1 MQLKRR
7 GLGDDVTGV
16 SAGTAVMLP
25 AEVTH
30 DVSVVIVSYNTRDIT
45 LRCVESVLAKREGV
59 STEVIVVDNRS
70 SDGSAAALRERFPQ
84 ITVVESPVN
93 GGFAAGNN
101 QGFER
106 AHGRYL
112 LLLNPDTELRG
123 DALRASRDYMDANPG
138 IGVLGARVWDEQGGV
153 DPTIFRFLNLRQLV
167 FSGAVPSAVMRRTT
181 LFGDPRYAGAAL
193 DREQDVDAV
202 AGCFMFV
209 RREVVERVGGLD
221 ERFFMYGE
229 ESEWCHRI
237 VRAGWRVRYHPGVEI
252 MHYGGASTANM
263 SVWRTVEVAKGHLLF
278 LGITRGRLA
287 ARAAAA
293 TIAARDAAR
302 LALLMPSLLARG
314 WKDHPTA
321 AAVLARMRFAA
332 AALLR
337 PPAGQS
343 LGRGAHSPGRAR

>member
-7 GLGDDVTGV
+7 DLGDDVASV
-16 SAGTAVMLP
+16 SAGTAVTLP
-25 AEVTH
+25 GEVTH
-30 DVSVVIVSYNTRDIT
+30 DVSVVIVSYNTREIT
-45 LRCVESVLAKREGV
+45 LRCVESVLANSDGLSV
-59 STEVIVVDNRS
+59 EVIVVDNCS
-70 SDGSAAALRERFPQ
+70 KDGSAAALRERFPQ

-123 DALRASRDYMDANPG
+123 DALRRAQDHMDAHPRT
-138 IGVLGARVWDEQGGV
+138 GVLGARAWDDAGAV
-153 DPTIFRFLNLRQLV
+153 DPTIFRFLNLRQILL
-167 FSGAVPSAVMRRTT
+167 SGIVPAALMRRTS
-181 LFGDPRYAGAAL
+181 LFGDARYAGLAL
-193 DREQDVDAV
+193 DREHEVDAV

-237 VRAGWRVRYHPGVEI
+237 ARAGWTVRYHPGVEI
-252 MHYGGASTANM
+252 MHHGGASTADM

-278 LGITRGRLA
+278 LRITRGELA

-293 TIAARDAAR
+293 MIAARDAAR
-302 LALLMPSLLARG
+302 LASLAPSRLLRG
-314 WKDHPTA
+314 WKDHPGA
-321 AAVLARMRFAA
+321 AALGARMRFAA
-332 AALLR
+332 GALLR

-343 LGRGAHSPGRAR
+343 LGRGPHSS